1 MPKEILKRRRKWKS
15 PPPPAMSHDDD
26 PLPPER
32 AAALAKR
39 EAEFRRLLNASM
51 LDKMLVKKKPAP

>member
-1 MPKEILKRRRKWKS
+1 
-15 PPPPAMSHDDD
+15 MSHDDD